1 VEQPLTIESPVAE
14 APDAR
19 STEPASE
26 PTDNPALVPGGFRA
40 RSLADVLGDLSG
52 SAGASPVSNEASPT
66 DPPPA
71 APTEEGESGAPAPSK
86 PSEPAGAPGT
96 PPDGDSR
103 PPSAEATPAE
113 GADKPLSRRGAA
125 ARITE
130 LEAELTRLKTEA
142 PPDPTAEREQLVAQ
156 IKAEVHREIED
167 EQARKAA
174 EASSGAEREAIIE
187 RERRYRVL
195 RDRPMGTLS
204 AEDFTFVEEERER
217 REKYPELQRHYE
229 TVLEAERAGLSEA
242 AQAEVARQQAT
253 FWDSV
258 KADLASAKDIPGV
271 DLDEVKKAPSFA
283 DRDRIVYAAGAAQR
297 ETAVRAELEPRIAD
311 LQARL
316 DEAEAHLK
324 ELNFVG
330 PNGLGAGRAP
340 VVGGRSSADHPPTTF
355 DPSRSGRENLVAA
368 INGSA

>member
-103 PPSAEATPAE
+103 SPSAEAT
-113 GADKPLSRRGAA
+113 
-125 ARITE
+125 RITE
-130 LEAELTRLKTEA
+130 LEAELSRLKTEA

-187 RERRYRVL
+187 RERRYRAL
-195 RDRPMGTLS
+195 RDRPTGTLS
-204 AEDFTFVEEERER
+204 AEDYTFVEEERER

-242 AQAEVARQQAT
+242 AQTEVARQQAA